1 MGKMNLFCY
10 LLNQKIDGCI
20 NFCLLL
26 LVRDILLTSNS
37 VRKLKTNHI
46 LFKSQS
52 KCSKKCGPIKI
63 LTKK

>member
-1 MGKMNLFCY
+1 MRKMNLFCY
-10 LLNQKIDGCI
+10 LLNRKIDGCI

-46 LFKSQS
+46 LLNRSQNVQ
-52 KCSKKCGPIKI
+52 KNVVLLKY
-63 LTKK
+63 

>member
-1 MGKMNLFCY
+1 MNLFCY
-10 LLNQKIDGCI
+10 LLNRKIDGCI

-46 LFKSQS
+46 LLNRSQNVQ
-52 KCSKKCGPIKI
+52 KNVVLLKY
-63 LTKK
+63 

>member
-46 LFKSQS
+46 LLNRSQNVQ
-52 KCSKKCGPIKI
+52 KNVVLLKY
-63 LTKK
+63 